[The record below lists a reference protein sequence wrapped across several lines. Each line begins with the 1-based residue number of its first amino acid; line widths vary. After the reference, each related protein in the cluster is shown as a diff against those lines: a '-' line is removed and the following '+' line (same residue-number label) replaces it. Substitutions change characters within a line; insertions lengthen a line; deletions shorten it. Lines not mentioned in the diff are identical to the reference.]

1 MQNNQP
7 FGPDF
12 PYGPD
17 EYWAARDNL
26 IEMNELSP
34 GSKLFQ
40 PLKEARGSFDPEQ
53 LYRSLGIDSKAGKLR
68 GSTRSQYYLFT
79 GHIGSGKS
87 TELRQISQTIS
98 GPEQFLVIMLDI
110 ADQLDSN
117 NLRYADVLIALAHK
131 VLETLEDHQITLPAV
146 FLEKLQNWSA
156 SKIVDRIDQLDL
168 SAELKTG
175 LKAEP
180 SIPFLGKLFAQLTTA
195 IRNKVTYTEALR
207 TEIVNHFSEFAE
219 AFNQLIQAAQ
229 EAIQKERV
237 GQALLF
243 VIDGTD
249 RLNEEDSV
257 RFFLKDVHQLQQIRG
272 SFIYSARIDMLFQH
286 TQLNARFTD
295 TIKLPMITLVS
306 RQNERQD
313 TAYDCLRRLVL
324 RRISPALFDSMDDL
338 DRLIEHSGGHPRDLI
353 RLTNAAWQQ
362 AEAERITHEAVQR
375 AIAKE
380 AASRGYVLLPDDF
393 KQLVLIDQGLTPD
406 APEREVN
413 LLKNLVLLEYNGSGY
428 WRRSHPL
435 VRTLPGYKA
444 ALAELGT

>member
-7 FGPDF
+7 FGSDF

-17 EYWAARDNL
+17 DYWAARDNL
-26 IEMNELSP
+26 IELNELSP
-34 GSKLFQ
+34 DSPLFQ
-40 PLKEARGSFDPEQ
+40 PLGSARGSFNPEA
-53 LYRSLGIDSKAGKLR
+53 LYRALGIDSKAGKLR

-87 TELRQISQTIS
+87 TELRQISKAIS

-110 ADQLDSN
+110 GDQLDSN
-117 NLRYADVLIALAHK
+117 NLRYADVLIALAHQ
-131 VLETLEDHQITLPAV
+131 VLNILDEHQISLPAV
-146 FLEKLQNWSA
+146 FLQKLQDWSS

-195 IRNKVTYTEALR
+195 IRNKVTYTESLR
-207 TEIVNHFSEFAE
+207 AEIINHFSEFAE

-229 EAIQKERV
+229 EAIKTDGV

-286 TQLNARFTD
+286 TQLDARFAQ

-338 DRLIEHSGGHPRDLI
+338 DTLIEHSGGHPRDLI

-362 AEAERITHEAVQR
+362 AEDERLTQGSVQR
-375 AIAKE
+375 GIAKE

-393 KQLVLIDQGLTPD
+393 KQLVQIDRGQTPD
-406 APEREVN
+406 SPEREAD

-435 VRTLPGYKA
+435 VRTLPGYTH
-444 ALAELGT
+444 AENELDA